1 MKFSTTQL
9 LIGAAIAAVLYYIF
23 VFKKKENTEAPV
35 KNTNPNVQSA
45 SGVSV
50 VDTGGTG
57 VNTPSN
63 TASSTP
69 SNTPSNTPTQS
80 APSNT
85 PSNTPTQSA
94 PSNTPTQSAPSN
106 TPTQSAPSNT
116 PVQTSGSVNIGSSG
130 IGSTIQVVPSGIVA
144 GAPVSNPKTYS
155 LGTAGTAG
163 TVNI

>member
-23 VFKKKENTEAPV
+23 VFKKKEKTEAPV

-94 PSNTPTQSAPSN
+94 PSNTP
-106 TPTQSAPSNT
+106 
-116 PVQTSGSVNIGSSG
+116 VQTSGSVNIGSSG